1 MRTNAN
7 PAPRPASG
15 LRVFVVE
22 NHADTREF
30 LTFMLEELGHTVMV
44 ADTMSRALR
53 DVPAANC
60 DVLISDI
67 GLPDGD
73 GWQLLARLD
82 LPKPLYAIAM
92 SGFGMTSDRLR
103 SKAVGLSAPSGQT
116 DGAGATR
123 KHFERRCRRVGRA
136 GTTPRRLL
144 PSRYMVLQAP
154 GSADYSNNLQNC
166 ARGHDDVCADAQ
178 LALGKRQGCSPPYD
192 TAACLDQRG
201 RAYGV

>member
-1 MRTNAN
+1 MRTNAS
-7 PAPRPASG
+7 PAPSAATG

-82 LPKPLYAIAM
+82 LPKPVYAIAM

-103 SKAVGLSAPSGQT
+103 SKAVGYRHHLVKPMGLEQLESILKDAAAELEEPE
-116 DGAGATR
+116 GAVSIGAASLR
-123 KHFERRCRRVGRA
+123 GASNA
-136 GTTPRRLL
+136 G
-144 PSRYMVLQAP
+144 
-154 GSADYSNNLQNC
+154 
-166 ARGHDDVCADAQ
+166 
-178 LALGKRQGCSPPYD
+178 
-192 TAACLDQRG
+192 
-201 RAYGV
+201 